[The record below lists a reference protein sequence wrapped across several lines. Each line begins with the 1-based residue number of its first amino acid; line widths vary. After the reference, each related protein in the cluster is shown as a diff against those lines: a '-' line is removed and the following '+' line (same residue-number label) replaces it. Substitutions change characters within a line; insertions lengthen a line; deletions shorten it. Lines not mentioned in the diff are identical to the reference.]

1 MKVCGFKLQMFL
13 IVITTQFNAFRNWLA
28 VTSVLIGA
36 FCPFSLFAPS
46 LNFMRWPCRLCVIF
60 RSLLKVIRISLFS
73 QQFPSL
79 FFPYFPPDT

>member
-1 MKVCGFKLQMFL
+1 MIVFGFILQMFL
-13 IVITTQFNAFRNWLA
+13 IVITTRFHAFRNRLA
-28 VTSVLIGA
+28 ITSVLIGA

-46 LNFMRWPCRLCVIF
+46 LNFMRWPCPLCVIF
-60 RSLLKVIRISLFS
+60 RSWPKVIRISLLS